1 MWMFYLIRVVFL
13 LDPDMATRFR
23 LRFIRPGVQRS
34 LAPEIN
40 ALLAVAW
47 NDGEAKLDLTKVTDQ
62 KDALATLARLVDRL
76 VAEYPD
82 SPAFNQLAQ
91 GIAKAASTTIVD
103 QIGWLDDGH
112 QHRALRIETSEQRPA
127 VRMSPKKK
135 P

>member
-1 MWMFYLIRVVFL
+1 MFYLVWVIFL

-34 LAPEIN
+34 HPPEVN
-40 ALLAVAW
+40 RLLAIAW
-47 NDGEAKLDLTKVTDQ
+47 NDREAKLDLTKVTDS
-62 KDALATLARLVDRL
+62 KEALSYLSWQVDRL

-82 SPAFNQLAQ
+82 SPAFSQLAE
-91 GIAKAASTTIVD
+91 GIAKASATTIVD
-103 QIGWLDDGH
+103 QIGWLDDDH